1 MKRRILV
8 VLLGL
13 IAASVPAFAQF
24 ETANVLGSVR
34 DKTGAVV
41 PGATVTLLNLETGV
55 AYTKATDTTGNYE
68 FFTVRIGT
76 YKVTAELA
84 GFAPAAADKVTVTVG
99 SRQRVDLV
107 LAPGAM
113 TEAVEVTAEVS
124 TLEKDSSQRGQVI
137 THEQAVALPLNG
149 REYSSLALLTTGV
162 RQSAIGTGSTSTLRE
177 GSYNVNGLRSTFNNY
192 LLDGIDNNAYG
203 TSNQGFSNQVMQPAP
218 DAVAQFKVVTNNM
231 SAEYGR
237 AGGATVNVAYESG
250 TNR

>member
-1 MKRRILV
+1 MKYRALAM
-8 VLLGL
+8 LAGL
-13 IAASVPAFAQF
+13 MTWSAPAFAQF

-55 AYTKATDTTGNYE
+55 PYTKATDPTGNYE

-107 LAPGAM
+107 LVPGTM

-124 TLEKDSSQRGQVI
+124 SLEKDSSQRGQVI
-137 THEQAVALPLNG
+137 THEQ
-149 REYSSLALLTTGV
+149 
-162 RQSAIGTGSTSTLRE
+162 
-177 GSYNVNGLRSTFNNY
+177 
-192 LLDGIDNNAYG
+192 
-203 TSNQGFSNQVMQPAP
+203 
-218 DAVAQFKVVTNNM
+218 
-231 SAEYGR
+231 
-237 AGGATVNVAYESG
+237 
-250 TNR
+250 